1 MNIEKIIE
9 IMELKNISKYRL
21 SKLSNVS
28 ETQIGKILNGIHS
41 DPHISTVK
49 KIAKA
54 LEVGINEII

>member
-28 ETQIGKILNGIHS
+28 EAQIGKILNGIHF
-41 DPHISTVK
+41 DPRISTVK
-49 KIAKA
+49 KIANA
-54 LEVGINEII
+54 LEVSVEEII